1 MTDAPQPIDEVV
13 GHLRTLRLP
22 YMRRAAPE
30 LLKTARSQ
38 RWDPAEAIRALLEE
52 EIRGRRASSIA
63 HRRRAAGFPSGKTL
77 DTWDEQI
84 SSIPLPTQRAL
95 QTLEWIERRENLV
108 IYGPSGTGKSH
119 FLEGL
124 GQKAVEQGCKV
135 YWFSLED
142 LGVLVRR
149 HSADNSIGKAVT
161 KILRADLLVID
172 DIGLLPVSQET
183 AEAFFRVIDAAY
195 ERRSIALSSNLHP
208 AGFDEI
214 MPKQLAVAATD
225 RLLHHAHPVQTQGD
239 SIRLTQAMAGKGVLA
254 ALTE

>member
-1 MTDAPQPIDEVV
+1 MTDTAQAIDEVV
-13 GHLRTLRLP
+13 GSLKTLRLP

-30 LLKTARSQ
+30 LLRTARSQ
-38 RWDPAEAIRALLEE
+38 RWDPAEAIKALLEE
-52 EIRGRRASSIA
+52 EIRGRKASSIA

-77 DTWDEQI
+77 ETWDEKI
-84 SSIPLPTQRAL
+84 SSIAPPTQRAL
-95 QTLEWIERRENLV
+95 MTLEWIERRENLV

-124 GQKAVEQGCKV
+124 GHRAVERGFRV
-135 YWFSLED
+135 HWFSLED
-142 LGVLVRR
+142 LGVLMRR
-149 HSADNSIGKAVT
+149 HSADNSIGRAVAR
-161 KILRADLLVID
+161 ILKADLLIID

-239 SIRLTQAMAGKGVLA
+239 SIRLTQAMAGQGVA
-254 ALTE
+254 TAMTE

>member
-1 MTDAPQPIDEVV
+1 MTQPIDEVI
-13 GHLRTLRLP
+13 GNLRTLRLP

-38 RWDPAEAIRALLEE
+38 RWDPAEVVRALLEE
-52 EIRGRRASSIA
+52 EIRGRQASSIA
-63 HRRRAAGFPSGKTL
+63 HRRKAAGFPSGKTL
-77 DTWDEQI
+77 LTWDEQI

-95 QTLEWIERRENLV
+95 CTLEWIERKENLV

-124 GQKAVEQGCKV
+124 GQKAVEQGLKV

-149 HSADNSIGKAVT
+149 HSADNSIGRAVAR
-161 KILRADLLVID
+161 ILKADLLIID

-254 ALTE
+254 AMTE